1 MIKFKCKCCG
11 KWLQLGDEWAN
22 QWAKCPYS
30 GQMMQVPA
38 ASMSTAVAPEFAQFS
53 NVVMGEARQDA
64 SRKSQR
70 LVWQN
75 RGSMAGAAVGAVL
88 GLLFG
93 MIVPHKGLG
102 GTGVML
108 VVLGLVIG
116 GACLGAGAGGLL
128 GRMLVIVLKET
139 LEWKPAGALLGTAG
153 GALRVGVFA
162 GLGGLVHAAIA
173 CGLILANN
181 SNAISSAVGV
191 LGFLAFMWLLVGV
204 VVGAICGGVLGAMG
218 GRDG

>member
-1 MIKFKCKCCG
+1 MIKFTCKCCG

-30 GQMMQVPA
+30 GQMMQVPST
-38 ASMSTAVAPEFAQFS
+38 SMAGLAPPPPEFAQFS
-53 NVVMGEARQDA
+53 NVVMGEAREDA

-75 RGSMAGAAVGAVL
+75 RGSMAGAAAGALL

-93 MIVPHKGLG
+93 LIFGKGAMFL
-102 GTGVML
+102 
-108 VVLGLVIG
+108 VLGIVIG
-116 GACLGAGAGGLL
+116 GACLGAGAGGLV

-139 LEWKPAGALLGTAG
+139 LEWKPAGALMGIAS
-153 GALRVGVFA
+153 GAIRVGVFA

-173 CGLILANN
+173 CALTLTNN
-181 SNAISSAVGV
+181 SEAIAHAAYVMIMIVFS
-191 LGFLAFMWLLVGV
+191 WLVAGV